1 MSTERSS
8 SRKNSRRESRRRHV
22 SVLLAAL
29 GFSTAAVVLWGAA
42 VLAGPGDIQPTKIR
56 TTPESRCTSIAQAH
70 PEVQHLLSLGFTR
83 TAYEPWAK
91 NDGVSALGGIVTYSL
106 PDSSP
111 GVSIIGRVWPTV
123 IYDDTEATDPPY
135 TISDVTQDLTGVT
148 TVEVWV
154 DLNLGIVA
162 GMTDVPGFSI
172 DEMGPDEPSDEP
184 TCPPF
189 S

>member
-1 MSTERSS
+1 MSQEFHKRFG
-8 SRKNSRRESRRRHV
+8 RGGRRRHAG
-22 SVLLAAL
+22 VLLATL
-29 GFSTAAVVLWGAA
+29 GVATAAVVLWGTT
-42 VLAGPGDIQPTKIR
+42 VLARPGDIEPTKIR

-70 PEVQHLLSLGFTR
+70 PEVQHLLSLGFTKS
-83 TAYEPWAK
+83 AYEPWTR
-91 NDGVSALGGIVTYSL
+91 NDGVSTIGGIVTYSL

-123 IYDDTEATDPPY
+123 TYDDTEASDPPY
-135 TISDVTQDLTGVT
+135 TISEVTQDLTGVT

-154 DLNLGIVA
+154 DLTIGIVA
-162 GMTDVPGFSI
+162 GMTDVPSFSI